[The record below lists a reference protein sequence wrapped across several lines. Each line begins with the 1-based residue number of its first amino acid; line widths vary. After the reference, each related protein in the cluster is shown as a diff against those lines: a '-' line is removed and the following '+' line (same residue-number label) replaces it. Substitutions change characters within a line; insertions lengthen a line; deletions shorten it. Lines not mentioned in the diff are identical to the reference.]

1 MTAVDSRVAVP
12 SEKDLARLLQIGV
25 VIEEYA
31 EEKSARL
38 LSDAVDDE
46 GVREMLDESLEE
58 SDEHRRRILD
68 VVRRMGAD
76 VDEDHVE
83 SLVRDAVEANVEEP
97 ANPDEALRQQLGSE
111 RLAYS
116 YYDSLIEACRASERI
131 DDGTLTDVLDTLEDI
146 REDELEDAEMIET
159 VLNKNGTGTRK

>member
-12 SEKDLARLLQIGV
+12 SEDDLARLLQIGV

-38 LSDAVDDE
+38 LSESVDDE
-46 GVREMLDESLEE
+46 GVREMLGESLEE

-68 VVRRMGAD
+68 VVRRMGAEM
-76 VDEDHVE
+76 DEEHVE
-83 SLVRDAVEANVEEP
+83 NLVRDAVEANVDEP

-116 YYDSLIEACRASERI
+116 YYDSLIEACRASDSI
-131 DDGTLTDVLDTLEDI
+131 DDETMAEVLDTLEDI
-146 REDELEDAEMIET
+146 REDEREDAEKIET
-159 VLNKNGTGTRK
+159 VLNEKGTKE

>member
-1 MTAVDSRVAVP
+1 MTALDSRVAVP
-12 SEKDLARLLQIGV
+12 SEDDLARLLQIGV

-46 GVREMLDESLEE
+46 SVRDMLDESLEE

-76 VDEDHVE
+76 VDEGHIE
-83 SLVRDAVEANVEEP
+83 SLVRDAVEANVDTP
-97 ANPDEALRQQLGSE
+97 SNPDEALRQQLDSE

-116 YYDSLIEACRASERI
+116 YYDSLIEACRASESI
-131 DDGTLTDVLDTLEDI
+131 DDETLAEVVETLEDI
-146 REDELEDAEMIET
+146 REDELEDAEKIEN
-159 VLNKNGTGTRK
+159 VLNQKGTETKK

>member
-12 SEKDLARLLQIGV
+12 SEDDLARLLQIGV

-38 LSDAVDDE
+38 LSEAVDDE
-46 GVREMLDESLEE
+46 GVREMLGESLEE

-68 VVRRMGAD
+68 VVRRMGAE
-76 VDEDHVE
+76 VDEEHVE
-83 SLVRDAVEANVEEP
+83 SLVKDAVEANVDEP

-116 YYDSLIEACRASERI
+116 YYDSLIEACRASESI
-131 DDGTLTDVLDTLEDI
+131 DDGVLAEVLDTLEDI
-146 REDELEDAEMIET
+146 CEDEREDAEKIET
-159 VLNKNGTGTRK
+159 VLNKKGTKE

>member
-12 SEKDLARLLQIGV
+12 SVEDLARLLQIGV

-38 LSDAVDDE
+38 LSESVDDE
-46 GVREMLDESLEE
+46 EVREMLDESLHE
-58 SDEHRRRILD
+58 SDEHRRELLEL
-68 VVRRMGAD
+68 VRRVGAD
-76 VDEDHVE
+76 VDEEHVE
-83 SLVRDAVEANVEEP
+83 SLVREAVEANVDPP

-116 YYDSLIEACRASERI
+116 YYDSLIEACRASDEI
-131 DDGTLTDVLDTLEDI
+131 DDETLDEVVGKLKEI
-146 REDELEDAEMIET
+146 REDEREDAEKIET
-159 VLNKNGTGTRK
+159 VLNENRKGTEE